1 MAMSSRS
8 STDSPD
14 NQPIPSIA
22 EPTPSATTHPTSN
35 LDSEGPSNSSSD
47 NDEHDNERVGRPL
60 SLPTRPK
67 LGSRK
72 SSGTI
77 IVSRDHPQV
86 ELQHEEYPPEDAR
99 AMSPRRNSTET
110 EKLGEEARI
119 SIQAHA
125 RSLQSGLNALAEKI
139 ESVKSDHDKL
149 EKQNIALQDYIGGLT
164 RSMSKT
170 DLTSSK
176 AKK

>member
-1 MAMSSRS
+1 MMC
-8 STDSPD
+8 
-14 NQPIPSIA
+14 IVV
-22 EPTPSATTHPTSN
+22 SALIRHVN
-35 LDSEGPSNSSSD
+35 
-47 NDEHDNERVGRPL
+47 R
-60 SLPTRPK
+60 
-67 LGSRK
+67 
-72 SSGTI
+72 
-77 IVSRDHPQV
+77 
-86 ELQHEEYPPEDAR
+86 
-99 AMSPRRNSTET
+99 
-110 EKLGEEARI
+110 
-119 SIQAHA
+119 HA